1 MRSHEQER
9 PPIQCSRG
17 VGILR
22 RKLIVLQTLLLGLQ
36 TFESLRDQRW
46 RGLTFQVST
55 QDELPSHLLSWHL
68 FEPRVLVEPL
78 PEGPKDLVE
87 ARLVLLG
94 HTPWRV
100 AAGHL
105 APLEGFMPSAI
116 LTARFR
122 LRSARRGSA
131 LPAAETFGTYLSWT
145 TPPGEGAY
153 LVGNLGCGEAPAR
166 SQVAC
171 SVATPLSSP
180 CAPRPHQ
187 NVRKWG
193 FTSCRSRSP
202 LRALGYTRC
211 PHNADPRCRRPP
223 KGSACTIPPCLP
235 QSHGASGAAPTPSCC
250 SSPVGQPNSR
260 RSRLWTGCSS
270 RGGCPAPPSSGSSR
284 R

>member
-68 FEPRVLVEPL
+68 FEPRVLIEPL
-78 PEGPKDLVE
+78 PECSKDLVE

-105 APLEGFMPSAI
+105 APLEGFMTSVI
-116 LTARFR
+116 LTAWCGLWSASRGCELLYLNHQIRRPSHFR
-122 LRSARRGSA
+122 LLDHEQGATTGLFTAGLGIGSIVI
-131 LPAAETFGTYLSWT
+131 W
-145 TPPGEGAY
+145 
-153 LVGNLGCGEAPAR
+153 
-166 SQVAC
+166 
-171 SVATPLSSP
+171 
-180 CAPRPHQ
+180 
-187 NVRKWG
+187 
-193 FTSCRSRSP
+193 
-202 LRALGYTRC
+202 
-211 PHNADPRCRRPP
+211 
-223 KGSACTIPPCLP
+223 
-235 QSHGASGAAPTPSCC
+235 
-250 SSPVGQPNSR
+250 
-260 RSRLWTGCSS
+260 
-270 RGGCPAPPSSGSSR
+270 
-284 R
+284 